1 MHNPL
6 ANKVN
11 EALRRL
17 TATEPCPD
25 IRWHDVVR
33 IEAWG
38 HDTPTPFEI
47 AVGFTYSEGTDVWLH
62 VHHKGYDE
70 IIESLPSRFPS
81 ISPTWFSEMSS
92 QPCSR
97 IERVLYSQDEPLSSQ

>member
-1 MHNPL
+1 MHHPL
-6 ANKVN
+6 ADKINKF
-11 EALRRL
+11 LRRL
-17 TATEPCPD
+17 MATEPCPD

-47 AVGFTYSEGTDVWLH
+47 AVGFTYSDGTDVWLH

-70 IIESLPSRFPS
+70 IIESLAGRFPS
-81 ISPTWFSEMSS
+81 ISPTWYSEMWA
-92 QPCSR
+92 QPCSSV
-97 IERVLYSQDEPLSSQ
+97 ERVLYTREKH